1 MNVRMI
7 KAADSNS
14 LANGRPQ
21 RSPLQRFL
29 SGVLR
34 RTAYPVIQKR
44 SWPGAGSLLKV
55 FQSFEFASA
64 SAVENRQRGLIVQLL
79 RHASERVPY
88 YQEAFAVANVDPTR
102 FDFERD
108 FSRIPILNK
117 SILRERRSDL
127 VANEVNAALLIKN
140 ASGGSTGKPVEF
152 FQDVHYWAHSRA
164 SRLFIQGWWGIQP
177 GDAMASV
184 WGADRDI
191 PQWTWR
197 EKLYQALNQQKI
209 CNAFLMSEERME
221 KFARELQTWQ
231 PPFINGYSTA
241 LEMFSQFLLARPQ
254 YKIRPLAVESS
265 AETLTDAQRS
275 VIERAFEAPLY
286 NFYGSREVN
295 NLAAECPAHEGL
307 HVNSITRFIEI
318 VDDEGNP
325 QPTGVPGRVLVTDLT
340 NYVMPFIRYENEDVA
355 SWAER
360 PCNCGR
366 PFPLLERV
374 WGRSS
379 DFITT
384 PSGKLIHGEF
394 FTHLFYPLPQ
404 VRTFQ
409 VAQQSLGEIKVSVAL
424 HPGEKN
430 FSTESLQQQLNNALG
445 PDAKCTIEIVDTI
458 PRTLNGK
465 HRFTIS
471 SVPARWNA
479 VMAEKD

>member
-1 MNVRMI
+1 M
-7 KAADSNS
+7 
-14 LANGRPQ
+14 GRPQ
-21 RSPLQRFL
+21 RRPLQRFV
-29 SGVLR
+29 SRVLR
-34 RTAYPVIQKR
+34 HTAYPVIQKR
-44 SWPGAGSLLKV
+44 SWPGASSLLKE
-55 FQSFEFASA
+55 FQGFEFASA
-64 SAVENRQRGLIVQLL
+64 AAVEKRQREQIARLVT
-79 RHASERVPY
+79 HASERVPY
-88 YQEAFAVANVDPTR
+88 YRQVFEAANIDPRR
-102 FDFERD
+102 FHVERD
-108 FSRIPILNK
+108 FPHIPILDK
-117 SILRERRSDL
+117 TILHERRCDL
-127 VANEVNAALLIKN
+127 AADEVNAELLIKN

-152 FQDVHYWAHSRA
+152 FQDAHYWAHSRA
-164 SRLFIQGWWGIQP
+164 SRIFIQGWWGIKP

-197 EKLYQALNQQKI
+197 EKLYQVLNQQKI

-254 YKIRPLAVESS
+254 FKIRPVAVESS

-325 QPTGVPGRVLVTDLT
+325 QPPGVPGRVLVTDLS

-360 PCNCGR
+360 PCSCGR

-379 DFITT
+379 DFITA

-404 VRTFQ
+404 VKTFQ
-409 VAQQSLGEIKVSVAL
+409 VTQQSLTEIRVSVVL
-424 HPGEKN
+424 HPGEKY
-430 FSTESLQQQLNNALG
+430 FSTESLQRKLDNALG
-445 PDAKCTIEIVDTI
+445 PGAKCTIEFVDAI

-479 VMAEKD
+479 VMAAKD